1 MEKSSIEIY
10 REKKNK
16 VYTVDEIQEAF
27 ENSFAVIFETNDN
40 PQKESRWRY
49 RLFVDIWRI
58 NSDAII
64 KEADLCVMKN
74 NPIAKRD
81 QILVINKNGTKD
93 SFSEILMLIKNT
105 GIVSETY
112 CFIDKKKDEIKKCFL
127 KVFDKDRRSII
138 HKANLLT
145 DDGKLFLTIRHYCCS
160 KKSDE

>member
-40 PQKESRWRY
+40 PPKESRWRY

-81 QILVINKNGTKD
+81 QILVINKNGTSD
-93 SFSEILMLIKNT
+93 SANEIGRLIENT
-105 GIVSETY
+105 GFVTEALYFSSE
-112 CFIDKKKDEIKKCFL
+112 KKDGIKKCYHNIFGSNKPGL
-127 KVFDKDRRSII
+127 VNQG
-138 HKANLLT
+138 NLLC
-145 DDGKLFLTIRHYCCS
+145 DEDKLLVTVRTNIRHT
-160 KKSDE
+160 K